1 MAGADDM
8 AASPAPPNMVRG
20 WKWEAWVERRVGV
33 LATHLLVVPVTFLPV
48 LRAEHTT
55 TTRLL

>member
-1 MAGADDM
+1 MTWRR
-8 AASPAPPNMVRG
+8 PPPPNMVRG
-20 WKWEAWVERRVGV
+20 WKGEAWVERRVGV